1 MFYTKST
8 LKFKSLHPTGKR
20 LTWHL
25 TFSESY
31 WKSGIYVIWHQGA
44 NLVRYGNCMT
54 QSQAVKTFF
63 QWTCVLGWR
72 QSEKVFWSFKYHPI
86 NKATHPLKFILKP
99 LNSKRPLPLDLTIC
113 MQQLVSWPTVWEK
126 SHHTLDTLVCS
137 LLVVVLTALNCVKQ
151 TFSFFWHT
159 LNRTVR
165 QVTW

>member
-63 QWTCVLGWR
+63 QWTCVLG
-72 QSEKVFWSFKYHPI
+72 
-86 NKATHPLKFILKP
+86 
-99 LNSKRPLPLDLTIC
+99 
-113 MQQLVSWPTVWEK
+113 
-126 SHHTLDTLVCS
+126 
-137 LLVVVLTALNCVKQ
+137 
-151 TFSFFWHT
+151 
-159 LNRTVR
+159 
-165 QVTW
+165 